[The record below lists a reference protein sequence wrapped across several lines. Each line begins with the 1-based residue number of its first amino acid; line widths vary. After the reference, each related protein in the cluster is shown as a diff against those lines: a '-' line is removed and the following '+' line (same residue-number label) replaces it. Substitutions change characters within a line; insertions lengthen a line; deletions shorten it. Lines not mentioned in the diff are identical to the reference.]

1 VSLIQARYGAD
12 IAAWLPGNALSF
24 DTETTGID
32 PTEARIVTASC
43 IEVGA
48 DGSVDRGSWLVDPGI
63 EIPERATAIH
73 GVSTAKARAEGQPPH
88 HVLPIIITVLAD
100 AWRRGLPVIVMNAG
114 YDLTLVQA
122 EARRLGLPELS
133 LGPVLDPLAIDR
145 LCRPDFRGGRKLVDL
160 ALHYRVKQED
170 AHNSRGDAL
179 TAARVVWKQARLYPE
194 FFSLTL
200 ADMQQ
205 AQADAHRAWAEGL
218 GDYLR
223 RNGKPDNVER
233 EWPLR
238 RLKGAT

>member
-24 DTETTGID
+24 DTETTGVD

-73 GVSTAKARAEGQPPH
+73 GISTAKARAEGQPPH
-88 HVLPIIITVLAD
+88 HVLPLIITVLAD
-100 AWRRGLPVIVMNAG
+100 AWLRGLPVIVMNAG

-122 EARRLGLPELS
+122 EASRLGLPELS

-145 LCRPDFRGGRKLVDL
+145 MCRKSWRGKRTLEAL
-160 ALHYRVKQED
+160 AAHYQVKQEG
-170 AHNSRGDAL
+170 AHSARGDAL
-179 TAARVVWKQARLYPE
+179 TAARVVWKQARAYPAAM
-194 FFSLTL
+194 SLTL
-200 ADMQQ
+200 TEMQA
-205 AQADAHRAWAEGL
+205 AQADAHRAWAEEFGT
-218 GDYLR
+218 YLR
-223 RNGKPDNVER
+223 GIGKRDDVER
-233 EWPLR
+233 GWPLR
-238 RLKGAT
+238 RLKGAA